1 MKRIVLLL
9 TIILYGSSLFAQ
21 DIEANIQDRLQSFF
35 REYTTTTVNMGT
47 CKLDSFRINHQKKKL
62 LIYADEKFSYQ
73 PFRPETVDAIY
84 RYLKQILPGPVN
96 YYDLT
101 VVTSGKS
108 IEDLIPNLYRKG
120 KKDKSRLYSGLE
132 YKGEPW
138 VTRLS
143 RPYDVSRGLEGKH
156 IALWQSHGKYFINKT
171 GEWGWQRPRLF
182 CTTEDQFTQSFILPY
197 VIPMLENAGAN
208 VFTPRERDTQKQEVI
223 VDNDGAQN
231 SLYLDVKSRKAKW
244 EQTGLPGFAEN
255 RFTGMVKILSS
266 VVPHVLPLPKR
277 KKIKPLPSGYP
288 IFRKQEIMLYTSL
301 IKLCLIA

>member
-156 IALWQSHGKYFINKT
+156 IA
-171 GEWGWQRPRLF
+171 
-182 CTTEDQFTQSFILPY
+182 
-197 VIPMLENAGAN
+197 
-208 VFTPRERDTQKQEVI
+208 
-223 VDNDGAQN
+223 
-231 SLYLDVKSRKAKW
+231 
-244 EQTGLPGFAEN
+244 
-255 RFTGMVKILSS
+255 
-266 VVPHVLPLPKR
+266 
-277 KKIKPLPSGYP
+277 
-288 IFRKQEIMLYTSL
+288 
-301 IKLCLIA
+301 